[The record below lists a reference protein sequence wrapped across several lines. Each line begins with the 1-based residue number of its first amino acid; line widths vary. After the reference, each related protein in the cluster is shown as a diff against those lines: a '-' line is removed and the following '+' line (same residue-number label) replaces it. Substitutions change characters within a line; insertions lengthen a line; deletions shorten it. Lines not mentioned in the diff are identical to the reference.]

1 MSKINCHYKR
11 KVESFLD
18 EWFKTHD
25 VVYPSDVV
33 EALDIPYFTAN
44 LILDELESEGKL
56 QSWKVSYKSLGK
68 MKRMNSL
75 K

>member
-1 MSKINCHYKR
+1 MSKFLNQKR
-11 KVESFLD
+11 KVENFLD
-18 EWFKTHD
+18 EWFKMHD

-33 EALDIPYFTAN
+33 ETLHIPYFTAK

-68 MKRMNSL
+68 VKI